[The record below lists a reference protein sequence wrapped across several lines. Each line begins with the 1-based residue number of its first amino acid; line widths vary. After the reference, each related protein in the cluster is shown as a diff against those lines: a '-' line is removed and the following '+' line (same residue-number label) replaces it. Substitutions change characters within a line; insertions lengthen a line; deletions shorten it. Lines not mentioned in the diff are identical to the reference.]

1 MCFGW
6 CIFPIFA
13 LAGCASQPVIAPNGV
28 VSNNPCIDAVLAEIA
43 LPGQV
48 TAISSYSHDPDSASS
63 ARPVES
69 KSKPPNAMKGRA
81 VQTSVI
87 NRSVNAPI
95 SQFMISLAAN
105 GFGAMLMT
113 KAVSA
118 PASVESTMP
127 PRMKPIGPP
136 PRDIARSNAMLA
148 PAPSIAAIISSP
160 FHRLAFNPKI
170 SIR

>member
-1 MCFGW
+1 MRCGT
-6 CIFPIFA
+6 INPTKPTTPDTATEAPTARPTPNTMIHRSLIRSIPRLFA
-13 LAGCASQPVIAPNGV
+13 PFSPNV
-28 VSNNPCIDAVLAEIA
+28 
-43 LPGQV
+43 
-48 TAISSYSHDPDSASS
+48 SASS

-87 NRSVNAPI
+87 NRSVSAPI
-95 SQFMISLAAN
+95 NQFMISLAAN
-105 GFGAMLMT
+105 GLGAMLMT

-148 PAPSIAAIISSP
+148 PAPSIADPKSP
-160 FHRLAFNPKI
+160 NGSMLMPK
-170 SIR
+170 